1 MVTVGYTFCNLFFG
15 DAKMNKKTIKH
26 DYPMVHVRMPEE
38 LKEMLT
44 VAAKEN
50 ARTVTTE
57 IIYRL
62 ERSFKSNNSPF
73 TISMSISEQLADLA
87 EKVSELERNK

>member
-1 MVTVGYTFCNLFFG
+1 
-15 DAKMNKKTIKH
+15 MNTKTKKH
-26 DYPMVHVRMPEE
+26 DMPYVHVRMPEE

-57 IIYRL
+57 IVYRL
-62 ERSFKSNNSPF
+62 ERSFKNNSPF
-73 TISMSISEQLADLA
+73 QISMSISEQLADLA
-87 EKVSELERNK
+87 EKVSELEQK